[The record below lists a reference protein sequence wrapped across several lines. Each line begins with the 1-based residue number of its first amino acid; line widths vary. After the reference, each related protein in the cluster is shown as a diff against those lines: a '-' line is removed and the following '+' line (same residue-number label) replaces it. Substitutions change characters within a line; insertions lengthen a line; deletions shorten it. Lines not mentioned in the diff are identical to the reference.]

1 MYIIKAV
8 ETKFL
13 SEKTIGINT
22 IEIKLR
28 LIGFKSHFFHI
39 KYGLKDV
46 DSVFFKH

>member
-39 KYGLKDV
+39 KYGLKD
-46 DSVFFKH
+46 